1 VLVDRPALER
11 AEGLMK
17 ASGLFNTDQIRPVI
31 EARMWARW
39 KLGQLL
45 AKFQRGT
52 GPGRGK
58 KEAAGQPSFKQS
70 LATLGLNKNT
80 AKQAERIGAMPKK
93 KVERYLARCH
103 RDGDLCSYKELAQR
117 VGRERPTR
125 AAWAIL
131 STRKTD
137 TNGRLIDA
145 GENAPLSLHHRR
157 HERFIPRG
165 EFARDDPSP
174 GFGTG
179 GVQGPS
185 TRLLRAL
192 GHRRPAERGG

>member
-1 VLVDRPALER
+1 VGALETG
-11 AEGLMK
+11 AA
-17 ASGLFNTDQIRPVI
+17 ASKVP
-31 EARMWARW
+31 ARY
-39 KLGQLL
+39 
-45 AKFQRGT
+45 

>member
-1 VLVDRPALER
+1 MLVDRPALER

-93 KVERYLARCH
+93 KVERYLARSEIDPDRRHGVSGPSSARTFPHC
-103 RDGDLCSYKELAQR
+103 RGRTFLAPR
-117 VGRERPTR
+117 SSN
-125 AAWAIL
+125 
-131 STRKTD
+131 ST
-137 TNGRLIDA
+137 
-145 GENAPLSLHHRR
+145 SLH
-157 HERFIPRG
+157 PR
-165 EFARDDPSP
+165 
-174 GFGTG
+174 
-179 GVQGPS
+179 
-185 TRLLRAL
+185 L
-192 GHRRPAERGG
+192 